1 VFETPGKSFWIKTK
15 HDTRGKGSRFLFQKK
30 TPQKHMPVMVTN
42 AHVPNHAVLLPE
54 QMDILLYNQSR
65 KQMSDH
71 VQYL

>member
-1 VFETPGKSFWIKTK
+1 
-15 HDTRGKGSRFLFQKK
+15 
-30 TPQKHMPVMVTN
+30 MPVMVTN